1 MKTIFITALAGS
13 LLMAAPAALAAE
25 PDQAFVNKAAVG
37 GMFEVESGK
46 LARTRSESPDL
57 RALAMMLEQDHRKAN
72 VRLAEVAKGEKLT
85 VPSSL
90 DSAHAAKLKDL
101 EATKSGFD
109 AKFLAVQKTAHADSI
124 ETFEAYARDGGNKQL
139 KALAEDVL
147 PTLKQ
152 HHDQIEKLI
161 DGDAAKPEAVKPIN

>member
-1 MKTIFITALAGS
+1 MKTILITALAGS
-13 LLMAAPAALAAE
+13 LLMAAPAALAE
-25 PDQAFVNKAAVG
+25 PNQEFVNKAAIG

-90 DSAHAAKLKDL
+90 DSTHAAKLKDL

-139 KALAEDVL
+139 KALAADML

-152 HHDQIEKLI
+152 HHDQVMKLI
-161 DGDAAKPEAVKPIN
+161 DGDDAMPEPVKPIN

>member
-1 MKTIFITALAGS
+1 MKTILITALAGS
-13 LLMAAPAALAAE
+13 LLMAAPAALAE
-25 PDQAFVNKAAVG
+25 PNQEFVNKAAIG

-139 KALAEDVL
+139 KALASDML

-152 HHDQIEKLI
+152 HHDQVMKLI
-161 DGDAAKPEAVKPIN
+161 DGDDAMPEPVKPIN

>member
-13 LLMAAPAALAAE
+13 LLMAAPAALAE
-25 PDQAFVNKAAVG
+25 PSQEFVNKAAIG

-101 EATKSGFD
+101 EATKSGVD
-109 AKFLAVQKTAHADSI
+109 SKFLAVQKTAHADSI
-124 ETFEAYARDGGNKQL
+124 ETFEAYAKDGGNKQL
-139 KALAEDVL
+139 KALAEDML
-147 PTLKQ
+147 PTLQQ

-161 DGDAAKPEAVKPIN
+161 DGDDATPEPVKPVN